1 MTIMLEN
8 LSKKRQQW
16 QGFKENLKSS
26 KYWLYALVETLE
38 TILVACFFAL
48 LIRHYI
54 AQTSLV
60 FSGSMI
66 PTMKINDRLVVN
78 KLAYVFRTPNRGEII
93 LFKSPHKDKK
103 QYVKRLVG
111 LPGETI
117 AIKQGIVYING
128 KQLIFPGVNLK
139 RDYSSFG
146 PEKIPPNCY
155 FVLGDNRGNS
165 ADSRIWGYVPH
176 DELIGK
182 AVFTFWPLKNA
193 QVLR

>member
-1 MTIMLEN
+1 MFIQK
-8 LSKKRQQW
+8 LSEKKAQWNTFKKR
-16 QGFKENLKSS
+16 LKAS
-26 KYWLYALVETLE
+26 KYWAYAIVETVETLV
-38 TILVACFFAL
+38 VACFFAL

-66 PTMKINDRLVVN
+66 PTMKINDRLIVN
-78 KLAYVFRTPNRGEII
+78 KLAYIFNPPDRGEII
-93 LFKSPHKDKK
+93 LFDSPHKDKK
-103 QYVKRLVG
+103 QYVKRLIG
-111 LPGETI
+111 LPGETVEM
-117 AIKQGIVYING
+117 KRGVVYING
-128 KQLIFPGVNLK
+128 KQLLFPGVNIR

-146 PEKIPPNCY
+146 PKKIPKDCY

-176 DELIGK
+176 NELIGK
-182 AVFTFWPLKNA
+182 ALFTFWPPKNA